1 MENEGNVKTRCAFK
15 AMELIQ
21 FTETVKTKEE
31 VGWRE
36 KNNNSGIYKV

>member
-1 MENEGNVKTRCAFK
+1 
-15 AMELIQ
+15 MELIQ

-36 KNNNSGIYKV
+36 KNNNSGIYKVWDGYKIWSGNVK